1 MMSRETSALM
11 WIKDSHRTIEVA
23 CFLRLTLLRLTDR
36 ASRFSNV
43 GRRPLSG

>member
-1 MMSRETSALM
+1 V
-11 WIKDSHRTIEVA
+11 IKDLHCTIEVA

-43 GRRPLSG
+43 DDARSLDRLVALKS